1 MTPFDFIN
9 AITYTKEDLFED
21 PQAKK
26 DYSAYI
32 VNRGLSMYPDTIMNA
47 NAMNMY
53 PGIPEQWQ
61 FSYLLNS
68 ISKRKRF
75 SKWQKKDKES
85 ENLALI
91 KEYFGYSSEKAS
103 KVLDVLT
110 VEQIEIIR
118 DRMNKGGK

>member
-9 AITYTKEDLFED
+9 AITYTKEDLFAD

-53 PGIPEQWQ
+53 PGIPEDWQ

-85 ENLALI
+85 EDLALV

-103 KVLDVLT
+103 KVMDVLT
-110 VEQIEIIR
+110 VEQLEVIR
-118 DRMNKGGK
+118 DKMNKGGK